1 MIPRVPSLAPRALTV
16 PATTGWGV
24 ALAAVAAL
32 ISGIAI
38 WLNGFAVRQVPDP
51 AVYTALKNGVAAAV
65 LLALVGAATP
75 RADTGLRD
83 PKGRLALTFVGLI
96 GGGVA
101 FLLFFSG
108 LAMAIA
114 PSAAFIQKTMF
125 VWVAVLA
132 VPFLGERL
140 GSVQLVALAALA
152 AGQVLLQP
160 PRGVTWGT
168 GETLILLATLCWA
181 VEVVVVRRYLRV
193 VTAPVLGAGRLGIGL
208 IVIVGFLI
216 ATGRWPGVL
225 ALTAT
230 GWAWVIATGVILACY
245 ASTWFAAL
253 RRAPATTVTSVLV
266 GGAVVTGVLQAVA
279 NAGRPTIES
288 IGGYLLITG
297 AVALLARIA
306 LRSGRQQAAGTLPV
320 AARVDA

>member
-1 MIPRVPSLAPRALTV
+1 MIPRVPSIVPRALTI

-24 ALAAVAAL
+24 ALAAVAAS

-38 WLNGFAVRQVPDP
+38 WLNGFAVKQVPDP

-65 LLALVGAATP
+65 LLALVAAVP
-75 RADTGLRD
+75 PSADTGLRD
-83 PKGRLALTFVGLI
+83 PKRGLALTFVGLV

-108 LAMAIA
+108 LAMASA

-125 VWVAVLA
+125 AWVAVLA

-140 GSVQLVALAALA
+140 GRIQLVALAALA

-160 PRGVTWGT
+160 PRGVSWGT

-181 VEVVVVRRYLRV
+181 VEVVVVRRYLGSV
-193 VTAPVLGAGRLGIGL
+193 AAPVLGAGRLGIGL
-208 IVIVGFLI
+208 VVIVGFLL

-225 ALTAT
+225 AMSAT
-230 GWAWVIATGVILACY
+230 GWAWVIATGVILAGY
-245 ASTWFAAL
+245 ANTWFAAL
-253 RRAPATTVTSVLV
+253 RRAPAATVTSVLV

-279 NAGRPTIES
+279 NGGRPTIEI
-288 IGGYLLITG
+288 IGGYLLIIG
-297 AVALLARIA
+297 AVALLAHIA
-306 LRSGRQQAAGTLPV
+306 LRSGHQQAAAAVPV